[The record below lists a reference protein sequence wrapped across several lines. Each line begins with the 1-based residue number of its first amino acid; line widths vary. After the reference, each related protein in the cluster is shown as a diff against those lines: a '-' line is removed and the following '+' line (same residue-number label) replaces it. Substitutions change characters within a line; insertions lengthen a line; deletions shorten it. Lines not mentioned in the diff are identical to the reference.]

1 MAKCEIC
8 GKNLS
13 FFEDTGVLDGK
24 KACNSCVLDA
34 QKNRVIIQQDQ
45 QQDTNIQT
53 STTQQVAAGFTLEP
67 QVRQMVGLMGCV
79 LLFIGVFM
87 PLIKIPFIGDVNYL
101 ANGKGDGIII
111 LVLAVVSLF
120 LVLSKNY
127 KGLYF
132 TGLAS
137 GGLMLF
143 TFINIQSRIS
153 DMKTSLNK
161 SLAGNPFRG
170 IADAAAQAVQI
181 QWGWA
186 FLILGVILLLVA
198 AAANSEVK
206 NAEG

>member
-1 MAKCEIC
+1 MSKCEIC

-13 FFEDTGVLDGK
+13 FFEDTGMIDGK
-24 KACNSCVLDA
+24 KACNSCVLEA
-34 QKNRVIIQQDQ
+34 KKNRVVLQQDSQ
-45 QQDTNIQT
+45 QESNVEA
-53 STTQQVAAGFTLEP
+53 STQQVTAGFTLEP

-87 PLIKIPFIGDVNYL
+87 PLIRIPFIGDVNYL

-137 GGLMLF
+137 AGLMIF

-153 DMKTSLNK
+153 DMKVSMNK

-170 IADAAAQAVQI
+170 IADAAAHAVQI

-186 FLILGVILLLVA
+186 FLILGVILLLIA

-206 NAEG
+206 NDEG